1 MSVSPGPH
9 PQESQLR
16 FLRGMIAENAV
27 ISGDVAEIG
36 VRAFAIHGMIAV
48 DGDVIMANFDSYEAA
63 RLVLDLLP
71 VPGPR
76 LGASAPI
83 EPGR

>member
-1 MSVSPGPH
+1 
-9 PQESQLR
+9 
-16 FLRGMIAENAV
+16 MIAENAV

-71 VPGPR
+71 VPAPR

-83 EPGR
+83 GPGR